1 MTYYDYKFKTFS
13 LQSYQSL
20 ICILILLQCYTFLLI
35 SIFISFFI
43 ILYMCITWIHFF
55 LIRQSTDYLCILI
68 KEFSL
73 FILIVIT
80 EVAKPFKII
89 CSFFT
94 FFFSFFF
101 HYGFF
106 FFKQTN
112 LSFTIVLPLFHCFLT
127 FLNFLL
133 LKTGQIIS
141 SFLHLT

>member
-13 LQSYQSL
+13 LQLYQSL

-35 SIFISFFI
+35 SISISFFL
-43 ILYMCITWIHFF
+43 ILYLCITLIYFF

-73 FILIVIT
+73 FILIVVT

-94 FFFSFFF
+94 FYFFPFSFTMD
-101 HYGFF
+101 FF
-106 FFKQTN
+106 F
-112 LSFTIVLPLFHCFLT
+112 LSRQISVLPQSFLCSIVFSLSLTFCYSRQANLFHLFST
-127 FLNFLL
+127 
-133 LKTGQIIS
+133 
-141 SFLHLT
+141 